1 MQAHRSYSSLRGK
14 CTCTAHAMQADRAAA
29 EPEAYGADAI
39 ISALRK
45 VVLYLHVGLPLSL
58 HNGLHSEL
66 KW

>member
-14 CTCTAHAMQADRAAA
+14 CMCTAHAMQADRAAA
-29 EPEAYGADAI
+29 EAYGADAI